1 MKHYWIFGALFF
13 AAAASSVP
21 EELTVFQ
28 DGEASSA
35 EAVNDNFS
43 AVLQYASALEDDVT
57 ALRDRIEALEQQPP
71 ALAVIGRLSIT
82 ALVDNIDLYSVG
94 FGASNSGSRQQG
106 GGDGAG
112 VASYTDFSFGVD
124 ASVGPLLSSSVVNG
138 TIIEVSFEVVD
149 GLTDTAQ
156 TILTG
161 SLTGIVSSAFS
172 DETTTFSVTST
183 GFVLQSLTDQ
193 YEVEVDVE
201 ANQATGCDTLP
212 SQYVPIGTSSENQT
226 EYRSFTPPQ
235 IGNSVGGGAAGRA
248 SGSVAVIGH
257 SGLSLLPCLVYA
269 VYSGA
274 SDYEVDVTYNNG
286 ANVELGVPLV
296 KNLFLNIDS
305 SNAELE
311 SSWDY
316 RRLTNTTSPLSVPIR
331 EFCWDFGLN
340 RKC

>member
-1 MKHYWIFGALFF
+1 MKHYWVFGALFF

-43 AVLQYASALEDDVT
+43 AVLQYSDALNEDVT

-71 ALAVIGRLSIT
+71 ALAVIGRLSIAT
-82 ALVDNIDLYSVG
+82 LVDDIDLYSVG
-94 FGASNSGSRQQG
+94 FGASNSGSGQQVG
-106 GGDGAG
+106 GGAG
-112 VASYTDFSFGVD
+112 VASYSDFSFGVD

-156 TILTG
+156 SILRG
-161 SLTGIVSSAFS
+161 SLTGRVNSAFS

-201 ANQATGCDTLP
+201 ANRATGCDTLP
-212 SQYVPIGTSSENQT
+212 SQYVPIGTFSKNQT

-235 IGNSVGGGAAGRA
+235 IGNNVGGGGAGIA

-269 VYSGA
+269 VFSGS

-296 KNLFLNIDS
+296 KNLLLNIDS

-316 RRLTNTTSPLSVPIR
+316 RRLTNTTSPLSGTIR
-331 EFCWDFGLN
+331 EFCWDFGL
-340 RKC
+340 RLEC